1 MANRQFNRK
10 VDIGDVSVEG
20 RQANG
25 MTADDKGNVFIY
37 SGIKDTELQDLTQQN
52 YQGDI
57 PFYYGN
63 SYMAVIKSKTH
74 DNLKLGNNK
83 WDLDQKDD
91 LDPNKITQPTK
102 TNTNECDKEF
112 DDIAEQFLNWENDNQ
127 NLGWGP
133 YGSNISPFEA
143 AKTNLKSNYWEI
155 NKGKYFT
162 NNKVALTK
170 YIKDLPPGL
179 RSMATQ
185 FAYNAGQWH
194 TRLLVTANSLD
205 SNLGITV
212 KQSMNID
219 SIDPKLSDEANKI
232 FANGSAYMREP
243 STGLIT
249 SIIVKKSETI
259 AQQARADLFIKQ
271 YDQIINL
278 YTNSTDIFL
287 TTLKSETDRFYKA
300 LVQGNKDSNLYIVDN
315 PTSVGGRQVE
325 TRWLPNSEGGQSE
338 NLQSF
343 YTEYVNKAFKLATKY
358 KACLKSISQTTTPTV
373 PVTKPKPDETTEL
386 IPVKAIIMGD
396 SLSPSFKANSKKLQ
410 PLSKEGVLWKVGI
423 TVQQLY
429 KFIQNYTE
437 DKSITHIF
445 ISIGTNDTY
454 VEFKKTPIKNFITI
468 LKQKFPN
475 AAKSIYIIKGL
486 YGYAGIQDGGKD
498 YFGNPISDIKT
509 KITNYYNI
517 WTSLGAIPL
526 KAEVGEVTRHPDPG
540 YPSSMKTIGQEI
552 DGIINSAKPIEV
564 KTEASSNTG
573 ITTTVVEETAPDKPA
588 PIVEESSSEGNDGL
602 EYLPEEDSFSQTSV
616 ILTDDKGPR
625 HGEVSEEED
634 KEYYSELNK
643 LIITSTEEILDN
655 KDLESIK
662 QNLSTDLI
670 AYMNHNQGAA
680 GIQTVL
686 YYTFKEPSNK
696 IPLNLFI
703 DNKKK
708 IKVKKLDINNNM
720 YGKNLY
726 PNTKGVGNVGAK
738 DFKQRFGNNT
748 DTSYTPANFLRW
760 WIIYWSTR
768 KKEYSKYGKNLD
780 SLFQKASTYYNV
792 PFEQIKLTSFVE
804 SGLVPSAGNAN
815 YKGLFAISPAYFNSF
830 WNVKKNDK
838 DFLKKAGLEGKKLD
852 NIYDAEL
859 NTWAGVA
866 LLVEELKNAQKFIDL
881 YTK

>member
-74 DNLKLGNNK
+74 ENLKLGNDK
-83 WDLDQKDD
+83 WDLDQKNDT
-91 LDPNKITQPTK
+91 DPNKITQPTK
-102 TNTNECDKEF
+102 TNTTDCAKEF

-127 NLGWGP
+127 TLGWGP

-205 SNLGITV
+205 PNLGITI

-219 SIDPKLSDEANKI
+219 PTDIKLSDEANRI
-232 FANGSAYMREP
+232 FANGSAYMRD
-243 STGLIT
+243 SNGLIT
-249 SIIVKKSETI
+249 STIVNKSETI
-259 AQQARADLFIKQ
+259 SQQNRADLFIKQ
-271 YDQIINL
+271 YSQIINL
-278 YTNSTDIFL
+278 YTKSPDIFL

-300 LVQGNKDSNLYIVDN
+300 LVQGNKDSNLYKVNN
-315 PTSVGGRQVE
+315 PTSVGGRKVE

-338 NLQSF
+338 NLQFF
-343 YTEYVNKAFKLATKY
+343 YTEYVNKAFTLATKY
-358 KACLKSISQTTTPTV
+358 KSCLKSVSQTPTSTVTTPT
-373 PVTKPKPDETTEL
+373 PKPEETTEL
-386 IPVKAIIMGD
+386 IPVKAIVIGD
-396 SLSPSFKANSKKLQ
+396 SQTPLIKGKSNKLQ
-410 PLSKEGVLWKVGI
+410 PITTEGTLWKVGWFLKNLLEAVKKYPKDE
-423 TVQQLY
+423 TVTIV
-429 KFIQNYTE
+429 FIN
-437 DKSITHIF
+437 
-445 ISIGTNDTY
+445 IGTNGSFNKNDKISDLITSI
-454 VEFKKTPIKNFITI
+454 KTT
-468 LKQKFPN
+468 FPN
-475 AAKSIYIIKGL
+475 AKLYAVKGSW
-486 YGYAGIQDGGKD
+486 GWGGNDKVTELQV
-498 YFGNPISDIKT
+498 N
-509 KITNYYNI
+509 NYYNI
-517 WTSLGAIPL
+517 FSTKGVTVLKNAIGFS
-526 KAEVGEVTRHPDPG
+526 KTHPDG
-540 YPSSMKTIGQEI
+540 TTPSLKLIGQEI
-552 DGIINSAKPIEV
+552 DDIVNTAKPIEV
-564 KTEASSNTG
+564 KTAASSNTG
-573 ITTTVVEETAPDKPA
+573 ITTTVIEETTPDAPA
-588 PIVEESSSEGNDGL
+588 PKVEESSAEGSDDL
-602 EYLPEEDSFSQTSV
+602 EYLPEEESFSQVSV

-625 HGEVSEEED
+625 HGETSEEED

-643 LIITSTEEILDN
+643 TLSTSTEEIFNNKDLKSND

-662 QNLSTDLI
+662 SKLSIPLI
-670 AYMNHNQGAA
+670 AYMTHNQGPA

-696 IPLNLFI
+696 VPINEFI
-703 DNKKK
+703 SNGKK
-708 IKVKKLDINNNM
+708 IKAKINLNSNM

-726 PNTKGVGNVGAK
+726 PKTKGVGNVGAK
-738 DFKQRFGNNT
+738 DFKQRFGTNT

-760 WIIYWSTR
+760 WIIYWNE
-768 KKEYSKYGKNLD
+768 KEKEYSKFGKNLD
-780 SLFQKASTYYNV
+780 SLFEKAATYYNV
-792 PFEQIKLTSFVE
+792 PFKQIKLTSYVE
-804 SGLVPSAGNAN
+804 SGLKPSAGNDN

-838 DFLKKAGLEGKKLD
+838 DFLKKVGLEGKKLD

-866 LLVEELKNAQKFIDL
+866 LLVDELKTAQKYIDQ